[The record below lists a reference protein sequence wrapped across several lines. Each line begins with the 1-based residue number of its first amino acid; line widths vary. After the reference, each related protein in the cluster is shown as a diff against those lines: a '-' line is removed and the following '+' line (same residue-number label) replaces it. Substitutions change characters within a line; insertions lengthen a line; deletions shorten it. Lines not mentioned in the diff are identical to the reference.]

1 MRLLS
6 RLKALLNPPQGV
18 RVLGPNCVLVSWR
31 LVERD
36 PYLRLDAE
44 RWLAYS
50 RGPLHTLLANLKLKL
65 ESLAFR
71 LRRLKPEEV

>member
-18 RVLGPNCVLVSWR
+18 RVLGPNCVLVSWK

-36 PYLRLDAE
+36 PYLRLDG

-71 LRRLKPEEV
+71 LRGFKPEEV